1 MEMSSVRFSES
12 APATNEPAVARLER
26 ALAVSFPEDYR
37 AFLLTVNGGRPD
49 PGCLRFEFGGETDDF
64 QVHFFFGVDDPE
76 TSCDLKWNADITRET
91 HTAELL
97 PIASDEC
104 GCRFYLTVRGP
115 RVGEVLFGGLPVDGV
130 VTYGRL
136 AGSFGAFLELLEDG
150 GIE

>member
-1 MEMSSVRFSES
+1 MSSVSFSEG
-12 APATNEPAVARLER
+12 APATNELAVARLER
-26 ALAVSFPEDYR
+26 ALSVRFPEDYR

-76 TSCDLKWNADITRET
+76 TSCDLKWNADITVET
-91 HTAELL
+91 RTAELL
-97 PIASDEC
+97 PIACDDF

-130 VTYGRL
+130 VSYGRV
-136 AGSFGAFLELLEDG
+136 AGSFGAFLEMLGEC